1 MQAKTKTVKPTN
13 SLADAL
19 DKFMFLTSLVH
30 DLNPFTE
37 ESWLSS
43 ISNNSSN
50 KRTVN
55 RFTAYSGHSTA
66 QYGTDN
72 SLTLG

>member
-1 MQAKTKTVKPTN
+1 MKEKSKTVKPTN

-19 DKFMFLTSLVH
+19 DKFMVITALVH
-30 DLNPFTE
+30 DLNPLTQ

-43 ISNNSSN
+43 ISSN
-50 KRTVN
+50 KRTAN
-55 RFTAYSGHSTA
+55 RFTSYSGHSTA

>member
-1 MQAKTKTVKPTN
+1 MKEKSKTVKPTN
-13 SLADAL
+13 TLADAL
-19 DKFMFLTSLVH
+19 DKFMFITSLVH

-43 ISNNSSN
+43 ISSN
-50 KRTVN
+50 KRTAN
-55 RFTAYSGHSTA
+55 RFTSYSGHSTA

>member
-1 MQAKTKTVKPTN
+1 MKEKSKTVQPTN
-13 SLADAL
+13 ALADAL

-30 DLNPFTE
+30 DLNPFTQ

-43 ISNNSSN
+43 ISSN
-50 KRTVN
+50 KRTAN
-55 RFTAYSGHSTA
+55 RFTSYSGHSTA

>member
-1 MQAKTKTVKPTN
+1 MQAKTKTVQPTKTLFD
-13 SLADAL
+13 SLYDVL
-19 DKFMFLTSLVH
+19 ELTALVH
-30 DLNPFTE
+30 DLNPL
-37 ESWLSS
+37 SSDKWLSYN
-43 ISNNSSN
+43 NNSG
-50 KRTVN
+50 RTAN